1 MNVNHLIHILKTG
14 YSYEATDSE
23 GNTQLV
29 LNPPNRYMLAAA
41 KVIETLSQQ
50 LHNNQEYMTRVT
62 HERDEY
68 MQQTEYYR
76 QQVQSNQDMSTT
88 SNPS

>member
-1 MNVNHLIHILKTG
+1 MNVNQLIHILKTG

-23 GNTQLV
+23 GSKQLV
-29 LNPPNRYMLAAA
+29 LNPPNKYMLAAA

-50 LHNNQEYMTRVT
+50 LHNNQEYMTRLT

-68 MQQTEYYR
+68 MQQAEYYR
-76 QQVQSNQDMSTT
+76 QQVQSNQDMPTT